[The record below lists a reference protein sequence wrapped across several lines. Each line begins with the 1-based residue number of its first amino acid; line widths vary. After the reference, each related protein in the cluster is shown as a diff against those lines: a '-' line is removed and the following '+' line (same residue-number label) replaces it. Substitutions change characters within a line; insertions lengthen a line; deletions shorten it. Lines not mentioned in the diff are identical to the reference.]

1 MPRGAPPMPPP
12 PQPGLL
18 QSTSL
23 HALAQA
29 AAPWGR
35 ELSYAFLS
43 PVFDSLSKPGYAAA
57 GFDAAAVRAVAAAP
71 GAVPLVA
78 LGGVTAARLPEVA
91 AMGFGGAAVLGGVWG
106 ADDPVAAVEDLLRRC
121 DALRGGGGGNGGT
134 GGGGGTGGSDAAG

>member
-1 MPRGAPPMPPP
+1 MFRSGGG
-12 PQPGLL
+12 QGG
-18 QSTSL
+18 
-23 HALAQA
+23 
-29 AAPWGR
+29 GR
-35 ELSYAFLS
+35 EGRPPHRLQR
-43 PVFDSLSKPGYAAA
+43 G
-57 GFDAAAVRAVAAAP
+57 
-71 GAVPLVA
+71 VA